1 MYYIKEINDYI
12 KKLKKRESINSLIKD
27 VTNDTMLYSY
37 KENDIFVSASIIKIP
52 IMLAMLDQVMNKNIL
67 LEDEI

>member
-1 MYYIKEINDYI
+1 MDYIKEINDYI

>member
-1 MYYIKEINDYI
+1 MDYIKEINDYI
-12 KKLKKRESINSLIKD
+12 KKLKKRESINVLIKN

-52 IMLAMLDQVMNKNIL
+52 IMLAMLD
-67 LEDEI
+67 